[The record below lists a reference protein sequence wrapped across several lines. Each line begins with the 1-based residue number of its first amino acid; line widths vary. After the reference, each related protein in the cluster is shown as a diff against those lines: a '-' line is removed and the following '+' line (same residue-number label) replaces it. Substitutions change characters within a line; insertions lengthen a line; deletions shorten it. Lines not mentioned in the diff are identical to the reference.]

1 MVECGGDSIDVG
13 GRLALGALVRPAVV
27 AAGKVRAQLLMQ
39 VVAVGGGIE
48 ADVFPFDRTPEALDE
63 GAVGGAAPTVVAAGG
78 QQRLFT
84 GEAV

>member
-1 MVECGGDSIDVG
+1 
-13 GRLALGALVRPAVV
+13 
-27 AAGKVRAQLLMQ
+27 MQ